1 MEQIKL
7 SNGTL
12 TVTISTMGAEM
23 QSIEKNGC
31 EVLWNGDAAFWTGR
45 APVLFPICGG
55 LRDDKFIF
63 EGKEYTIPKHGYAR
77 KTEFLLEK
85 ASDTSATFLLTSNE
99 ESLKKLPFSYELRIT
114 YTLEGDRVR
123 VRYDVTNTGNKTMY
137 FSIGSHEGYACPEG
151 IEEYS
156 VIFEK
161 EEALS
166 ATVLNGNLLEYKA
179 NPVPMKG
186 RELPLSYDFFAIDAL
201 VFADIKSRKA
211 TLLHR
216 PTGRR
221 VTVEFPDRD
230 FLFIW
235 TKPGAPYL
243 CIEPWAGL
251 PDYVDSDY
259 DITKKRGI
267 IALPAGKTDTRE
279 HRIIMEN

>member
-12 TVTISTMGAEM
+12 TVTVSTMGAEM
-23 QSIEKNGC
+23 QSIVKNGR
-31 EVLWNGDAAFWTGR
+31 EILWNGDAAFWSGR

-55 LRDDKFIF
+55 LRDDKFVF
-63 EGKEYTIPKHGYAR
+63 EGKEYSIPKHGYAR
-77 KTEFLLEK
+77 KTEFALEK
-85 ASDTSATFLLTSNE
+85 ASDTSATFLLKSDE
-99 ESLKKLPFSYELRIT
+99 AAEKKLPFPNELRIT
-114 YTLEGDRVR
+114 YTLDGNSIS
-123 VRYDVTNTGNKTMY
+123 VRYDVTNTGKGTMY

-156 VIFEK
+156 VVFEK
-161 EEALS
+161 EEALE
-166 ATVLNGNLLEYKA
+166 ATVLDGNLLEHKA
-179 NPVPMKG
+179 NPLPMKG
-186 RELPLSYDFFAIDAL
+186 AELPLNYDFFAIDAL
-201 VFADIKSRKA
+201 VLADIKSRKA

-216 PTGRR
+216 PTGRK

-230 FLFIW
+230 FLFLW

-259 DITKKRGI
+259 DFTKKRGI
-267 IALPAGKTDTRE
+267 IALEAGKTDTRE
-279 HRIIMEN
+279 HRIIIED